1 MTHERLTTQNI
12 LDMFFLNNSKTD
24 PREAP
29 GCRFDLGE
37 NVFNYGQLNYKNVSS
52 EGVLYRIGYNALLLA
67 KELKVNVSLESI

>member
-1 MTHERLTTQNI
+1 MTHERLTTQNV

-52 EGVLYRIGYNALLLA
+52 EGVLYRIGYNALLPA